1 MYLTFFSSHRISHL
15 YLKYIY
21 SVSAAGNCQ
30 SDEHLIFSTC
40 KQHWLCPHHTE
51 CKAASQL
58 SKINVN
64 VNIIKNIINI
74 IKCKIKINVCVR
86 IDCKRLFYDICSE

>member
-15 YLKYIY
+15 YLKYVY

-40 KQHWLCPHHTE
+40 KQHWLCPHHIE

-58 SKINVN
+58 TVFE
-64 VNIIKNIINI
+64 
-74 IKCKIKINVCVR
+74 IKINVCVR
-86 IDCKRLFYDICSE
+86 IDCKRLFYDVCSE